1 LRAILRWSGS
11 DKLTC
16 VDSQTNEPLER
27 REWELLYLWSRHC
40 FPTFWLQT
48 PQAVRRFAG
57 WLELN
62 PLSDEARLEAASWWA
77 VHESGPT
84 EWELD
89 LLAPWRQ
96 FSREEYSLRAARIDP
111 HTARRFADWLRRRG
125 GRTPIAALDLPVLA
139 FHILR
144 VNNVRFIEQLDDETL
159 NRPVFARIRNDVVER
174 LRSWRGESGDA
185 GAPAAV

>member
-1 LRAILRWSGS
+1 M
-11 DKLTC
+11 DE
-16 VDSQTNEPLER
+16 QTSEPLER

-77 VHESGPT
+77 EHESGPT

-96 FSREEYSLRAARIDP
+96 FSSEEYSLRAAKVDP
-111 HTARRFADWLRRRG
+111 HTARGFADWLRRWG
-125 GRTPIAALDLPVLA
+125 GRTPIAALHLPLRTH
-139 FHILR
+139 HILR
-144 VNNVRFIEQLDDETL
+144 VNKVRFIEELDDETL
-159 NRPVFARIRNDVVER
+159 NRPVFAPIRTDILEG
-174 LRSWRGESGDA
+174 LSLWRGDSSESG
-185 GAPAAV
+185 APVPR